1 MKKRAAL
8 GVALALAGFAFA
20 VPAVAQP
27 TPAEEARQLYR
38 QGARLYN
45 LGQFEAALT
54 AFERAYALSGAKP
67 LLFNIAQA
75 HRLAGP
81 GHCESA
87 LHAYTAY
94 LREEPNTSNAEEVRA
109 RIEEM
114 KRCAEQEQEQ
124 QSTAENAAQS
134 EPNRKPVAEAPRS
147 SANQPAEPVAPSPR
161 RRTLAPILTTA
172 TGAALAITGGVLY
185 FRARS
190 KFNEVKDS
198 CPCPEGRFS
207 NWQTVT
213 TASYA
218 LLAVGGTALV
228 GGAIWWALDA
238 KEPEASSYA
247 LVLEPGGLRFV
258 GVF

>member
-1 MKKRAAL
+1 VKKHAAL
-8 GVALALAGFAFA
+8 GVALALAGFAFCA
-20 VPAVAQP
+20 PALAQP
-27 TPAEEARQLYR
+27 TAAEEARELYR

-45 LGQFEAALT
+45 LGQFEAALA
-54 AFERAYALSGAKP
+54 AFEHAYALSGAKP

-87 LHAYTAY
+87 LRAYTAY
-94 LREEPNTSNAEEVRA
+94 LREEPNPSNAEEVRG
-109 RIEEM
+109 RIDEM
-114 KRCAEQEQEQ
+114 KRCAEQEQKARN
-124 QSTAENAAQS
+124 TAENAGEA
-134 EPNRKPVAEAPRS
+134 EPSRKPAADAPAP
-147 SANQPAEPVAPSPR
+147 SAKQPAEPPPR
-161 RRTLAPILTTA
+161 TRTLAPILTTA

-228 GGAIWWALDA
+228 GGAIWWALDR
-238 KEPEASSYA
+238 KQPEASSYA
-247 LVLEPGGLRFV
+247 LALEPGGLRFV

>member
-1 MKKRAAL
+1 MKNRAAL
-8 GVALALAGFAFA
+8 GFAIALAGFAFTG
-20 VPAVAQP
+20 PAVAQP
-27 TPAEEARQLYR
+27 TTGDEARQLYR

-45 LGQFEAALT
+45 LGQFEAALA

-81 GHCESA
+81 GHCERA
-87 LHAYTAY
+87 LRAYTAY
-94 LREEPNTSNAEEVRA
+94 LREEPNTSNAEEVQK

-114 KRCAEQEQEQ
+114 KSCAEREQESQ
-124 QSTAENAAQS
+124 NAESASESAHNTNPAVEAPAANPPPPAKRAAQ
-134 EPNRKPVAEAPRS
+134 APHHQS
-147 SANQPAEPVAPSPR
+147 
-161 RRTLAPILTTA
+161 LAPILTTA
-172 TGAALAITGGVLY
+172 TGAGLALTGGILY

-190 KFNEVKDS
+190 KFEQVKDS

-218 LLAVGGTALV
+218 LLAVGGAALV
-228 GGAIWWALDA
+228 GGAIWLALDR
-238 KEPEASSYA
+238 KEPQAVSYG
-247 LVLEPGGLRFV
+247 LLLEPGGLRFV